1 MKNQAGSFLP
11 GCISSNSSQLQLFV
25 DMLNTVKNNFYDFW
39 VYPLYILIACV
50 FTAGL
55 NIIHSKYILGI
66 ELTASLFIV
75 PTVAGIIFGYL
86 AARIRMQGYRVND
99 FSDWRIFTKYI
110 LFACLVTSGL
120 NVAHTE
126 LVLNETLS
134 SELFIAPLIAGVF
147 FGYLLARIKTLNNR
161 LLKLATTDML
171 TQLCNRMQ
179 FDNYLTREIDKV
191 KRYGGTFSVIY
202 FDIDNFKQINDHYGH
217 LVGDKVLSSLATHI
231 ETIKRKS
238 DIFAR
243 YGGDEFIILAPSTNL
258 ESAEQ
263 QAKLLKQ
270 SIEKLQIDDL
280 PKLSCSF
287 GVTEY
292 KEEHHNNNVLIN
304 VVDKALYTAKSQGRD
319 TVVVA

>member
-1 MKNQAGSFLP
+1 
-11 GCISSNSSQLQLFV
+11 
-25 DMLNTVKNNFYDFW
+25 MLDTIKNNFYDFW
-39 VYPLYILIACV
+39 IYPLYILTACI

-55 NIIHSKYILGI
+55 NIVHSKYILGI
-66 ELTASLFIV
+66 ELTAPLFIV
-75 PTVAGIIFGYL
+75 PTIAGCIFGYL
-86 AARIRMQGYRVND
+86 AARIRLRGYRV
-99 FSDWRIFTKYI
+99 SDTGDWQIFAKYI

-126 LVLNETLS
+126 LVLEERLS
-134 SELFIAPLIAGVF
+134 AELFVAPLIAGVF

-179 FDNYLTREIDKV
+179 FDNYLTQEIEKV

-202 FDIDNFKQINDHYGH
+202 FDIDNFKQINDQYGH

-231 ETIKRKS
+231 ESIKRKS

-258 ESAEQ
+258 KSAEQ
-263 QAKLLKQ
+263 QAKLLKR
-270 SIEKLQIDDL
+270 SIEELQIDQL

-292 KEEHHNNNVLIN
+292 KDEHHNNNVLIN
-304 VVDKALYTAKSQGRD
+304 VVDKALYTAKSKGRD
-319 TVVVA
+319 TVVAT

>member
-1 MKNQAGSFLP
+1 
-11 GCISSNSSQLQLFV
+11 
-25 DMLNTVKNNFYDFW
+25 MLKVVKHNLYDFW
-39 VYPLYILIACV
+39 VYPLYIVIACA

-66 ELTASLFIV
+66 ELTAQLFIV
-75 PTVAGIIFGYL
+75 PTIAGVIFGYL
-86 AARIRMQGYRVND
+86 AARIRMQGNRIND
-99 FSDWRIFTKYI
+99 FNDWQIFAKYI
-110 LFACLVTSGL
+110 LFSCLVTSGL

-126 LVLNETLS
+126 LVLHETLS

-179 FDNYLTREIDKV
+179 FDNYLTQEIEKV

-202 FDIDNFKQINDHYGH
+202 FDIDNFKQINDQYGH

-231 ETIKRKS
+231 ESVKRKS

-258 ESAEQ
+258 VSAEQ
-263 QAKLLKQ
+263 QARLLKQ
-270 SIEKLQIDDL
+270 SIENLQIDDL

-287 GVTEY
+287 GVTEFN
-292 KEEHHNNNVLIN
+292 EQHHNNNVLIN
-304 VVDKALYTAKSQGRD
+304 VVDQALYAAKSKGRA
-319 TVVVA
+319 TVVAT

>member
-1 MKNQAGSFLP
+1 MFA
-11 GCISSNSSQLQLFV
+11 
-25 DMLNTVKNNFYDFW
+25 
-39 VYPLYILIACV
+39 LYIITATT

-55 NIIHSKYILGI
+55 NIVHTKYILATDLSTPI
-66 ELTASLFIV
+66 FIV
-75 PTVAGIIFGYL
+75 PTIAGIIFGYL
-86 AARIRMQGYRVND
+86 AARIRLQGYRVND
-99 FSDWRIFTKYI
+99 FSDWKVFTKYI

-120 NVAHTE
+120 NVVHTE
-126 LVLNETLS
+126 VVLNERLS
-134 SELFIAPLIAGVF
+134 AELFIAPLIAGVF

-179 FDNYLTREIDKV
+179 FDNYLTQEIEKV

-202 FDIDNFKQINDHYGH
+202 FDIDNFKQINDQYGH
-217 LVGDKVLSSLATHI
+217 QSGDKVLSSLASHI

-263 QAKLLKQ
+263 QAKLLKD

-287 GVTEY
+287 GVTEFN
-292 KEEHHNNNVLIN
+292 EQHHNNKVLIN
-304 VVDKALYTAKSQGRD
+304 VVDQALYAAKNSGRD
-319 TVVVA
+319 TVVVRFEAYPRYFWH